1 MLNEKD
7 KNIED
12 KKVEKKSL
20 SKDQFKE
27 KRLERIKDL
36 AKAREEIKNTRAMLN
51 DARKK
56 EKLLR
61 TKKNDAKYEEK
72 FSSLSKEERAVK
84 KAQEKEELTKV
95 REDIE
100 NTKTLLASVWRKEK
114 KERIKFYK
122 EKIVFAFASLKEK
135 IVKQK
140 PIDSFD
146 DESTISEN
154 LNRIN
159 EKINDINQ
167 IEKNIESNMI
177 NKVDDSDG
185 VKSEEEIQEVIG
197 EETNSSEIKEAEE
210 SNVDETNTGEE
221 IKEADTD
228 DEKSDKEKKKKK
240 NKGKK
245 QKDGNHEKLIVFVS
259 NVNISKAHED
269 AFEKVINSSTEILNS
284 KKVKPIEQEIIKKY
298 NELVSKEE
306 PINFINALKYVA
318 YENNIPL
325 PEENAKK
332 IILEM
337 YVALVRGMG
346 VPVGNYFITKSKS
359 KKYKMENI
367 DGYKNIYTLIESR
380 EILKLTNEFLAKKLE
395 TGASVKL
402 FNGIA
407 VTDYGKTVL
416 YGGNLFI

>member
-12 KKVEKKSL
+12 KKLEKKPL

-27 KRLERIKDL
+27 KRVEQIKDL
-36 AKAREEIKNTRAMLN
+36 AKAREEIKNTRAKLN

-61 TKKNDAKYEEK
+61 TKKNDAKDEER
-72 FSSLSKEERAVK
+72 FSSLSKEERAEK
-84 KAQEKEELTKV
+84 KAQEKEELTKI
-95 REDIE
+95 REEIE
-100 NTKTLLASVWRKEK
+100 STKTLLGSVWKKEK
-114 KERIKFYK
+114 KERIKFYT
-122 EKIVFAFASLKEK
+122 EKVVFAFKSLKEK

-146 DESTISEN
+146 DGSTISEN
-154 LNRIN
+154 LNKIK

-177 NKVDDSDG
+177 NKVDDSDE

-210 SNVDETNTGEE
+210 NNVDEANTGE

-228 DEKSDKEKKKKK
+228 DEKSDKKMKKKK

-245 QKDGNHEKLIVFVS
+245 QKDNNHEKLVVFVS
-259 NVNISKAHED
+259 NVNISKAHEE
-269 AFEKVINSSTEILNS
+269 AFEKAINSSTEILNS
-284 KKVKPIEQEIIKKY
+284 KKIKPAEQEIIKKY

-325 PEENAKK
+325 TEENAKK

-402 FNGIA
+402 FNGVA